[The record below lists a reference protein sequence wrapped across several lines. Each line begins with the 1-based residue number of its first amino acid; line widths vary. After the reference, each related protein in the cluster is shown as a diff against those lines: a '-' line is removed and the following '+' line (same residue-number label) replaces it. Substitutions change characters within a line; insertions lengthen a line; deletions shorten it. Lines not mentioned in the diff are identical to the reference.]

1 MVNRKEER
9 NTVEVSTMV
18 RPVNF
23 LERNA
28 YRQLTMTRSEYPMKL
43 VVFFQFETRE
53 AGSLDTTA
61 LERFVLV

>member
-23 LERNA
+23 LEMNS
-28 YRQLTMTRSEYPMKL
+28 YRQLTMTRSGYSMKL
-43 VVFFQFETRE
+43 VLFNFRQEK
-53 AGSLDTTA
+53 LD
-61 LERFVLV
+61 L

>member
-23 LERNA
+23 FERNDHK
-28 YRQLTMTRSEYPMKL
+28 LTTTRSRYL
-43 VVFFQFETRE
+43 VEVHV
-53 AGSLDTTA
+53 DY
-61 LERFVLV
+61 